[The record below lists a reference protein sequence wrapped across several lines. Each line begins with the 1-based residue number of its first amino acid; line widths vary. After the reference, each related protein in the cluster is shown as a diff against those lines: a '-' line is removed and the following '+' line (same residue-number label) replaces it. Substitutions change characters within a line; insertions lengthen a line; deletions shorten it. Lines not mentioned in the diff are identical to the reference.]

1 MLAAAILFGTAA
13 VPAKTALER
22 VPPFVVAEL
31 RWIVALGLILAVLQR
46 RGERPVVNRNTWLL
60 GLTGLALFYFFYSY
74 GLRHTTAANA
84 TLISGGT
91 PVMVALLAALFLGE
105 RVTLPK
111 ALGIAASLI
120 GIVAIVGAG
129 TGLDASLTGN
139 LLILGSA
146 VSWAFYTVLGRHAF
160 SAGSSLAMLA
170 GIAVAGLII
179 MAPVAVY
186 ESYREGL
193 SQIRAL
199 DLLLVFYLAI
209 GPSFVAYVLIGYALT
224 HLEASQAAIYG
235 NVMPFA
241 GALAGYVFLDEQVGV
256 WHIAGGAFIVLG
268 VVLATRT
275 ASSPVSK
282 GSDQPAAANSNSPS
296 G

>member
-1 MLAAAILFGTAA
+1 MLASATLFGTAA

-22 VPPFVVAEL
+22 TPPFVVAEL
-31 RWIVALGLILAVLQR
+31 RWIVALGIILAILKR
-46 RGERPVVNRNTWLL
+46 RGERPVVNRSTWVL

-74 GLRHTTAANA
+74 GLRHTTAANT

-91 PVMVALLAALFLGE
+91 PVMVALLAAMFLGE
-105 RVTLPK
+105 RVTWPK

-139 LLILGSA
+139 LLIVGSA
-146 VSWAFYTVLGRHAF
+146 VSWAVYTVVGRRAF
-160 SAGSSLAMLA
+160 STGSSLAMLA
-170 GIAVAGLII
+170 GIALAGLVL
-179 MAPVAVY
+179 MAPVAAF

-199 DLLLVFYLAI
+199 DLLLILYLAI
-209 GPSFVAYVLIGYALT
+209 GPSFVAYMLIGYALT
-224 HLEASQAAIYG
+224 HLEASEAAIYG

-241 GALAGYVFLDEQVGV
+241 GALAGYLFLDERIGLEHV
-256 WHIAGGAFIVLG
+256 IGGAFIMLG

-275 ASSPVSK
+275 ANGRHVARPDQSP
-282 GSDQPAAANSNSPS
+282 AINSNSPS